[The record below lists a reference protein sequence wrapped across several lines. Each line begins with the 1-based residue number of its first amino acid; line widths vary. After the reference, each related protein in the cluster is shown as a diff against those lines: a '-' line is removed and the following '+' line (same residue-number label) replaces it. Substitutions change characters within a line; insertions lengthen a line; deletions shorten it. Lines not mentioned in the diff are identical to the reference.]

1 MSSPPPRRWDL
12 LLVDLGPGAGSE
24 QRGARPALVVSND
37 GFNDHFPL
45 TTVVPLTKREGKRRR
60 VYAFEVAIPPGAAGN
75 ELESIAMPHQMR
87 TVAHARILRRIGTL
101 SDARLRAEIEARI
114 RDHLALDPDAE

>member
-1 MSSPPPRRWDL
+1 M
-12 LLVDLGPGAGSE
+12 A
-24 QRGARPALVVSND
+24 
-37 GFNDHFPL
+37 
-45 TTVVPLTKREGKRRR
+45 TVVPLTKREGKRRR

-101 SDARLRAEIEARI
+101 SNSEIRADIEARI
-114 RDHLALDPDAE
+114 RDHLALDLETETL